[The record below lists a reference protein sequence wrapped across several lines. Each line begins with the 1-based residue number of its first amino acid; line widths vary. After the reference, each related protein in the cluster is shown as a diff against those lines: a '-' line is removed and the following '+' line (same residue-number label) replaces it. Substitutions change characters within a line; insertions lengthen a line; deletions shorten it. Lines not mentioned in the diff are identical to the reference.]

1 MEERIYK
8 NSLNYI
14 PIDVAKGIDRR
25 TGKRVNA
32 DDRSQLRTNA
42 QVHALREFHPQS
54 RKNRIGNLS
63 DG

>member
-32 DDRSQLRTNA
+32 DEIMTRRLNA
-42 QVHALREFHPQS
+42 VASAHRPLCPAQAPMLQYGLP
-54 RKNRIGNLS
+54 
-63 DG
+63 

>member
-32 DDRSQLRTNA
+32 
-42 QVHALREFHPQS
+42 HALREFHPQS